1 MWAFFKKI
9 EYMINSKNLPNA
21 LSLFRL
27 LASILFPALLVL
39 AVPFDL
45 QWLNYSFAILFI
57 LIALSDFFDGFF
69 ARRFNVE
76 SYIGKAL
83 DHIADKFLCV
93 SIFLALACLHKIL
106 FFTAL
111 IFILRE
117 IFILSLRNI
126 ALVKGFNV
134 HVSMWGKCKTA
145 AQYCLIPVAI
155 VNRHKDFNWENN
167 ISVLQICLTLIAIFL
182 SLYSSYLYFIK
193 FKENL
198 LGE

>member
-1 MWAFFKKI
+1 
-9 EYMINSKNLPNA
+9 MISSKNLPNA

-27 LASILFPALLVL
+27 LASILFPILLVL
-39 AVPFDL
+39 AAPFDL
-45 QWLNYSFAILFI
+45 PWLNHSFAILFV
-57 LIALSDFFDGFF
+57 LIASTDFFDGFF

-93 SIFLALACLHKIL
+93 ATFLALACLHKIL
-106 FFTAL
+106 FVTAL

-126 ALVKGFNV
+126 ALVKGFSV
-134 HVSMWGKCKTA
+134 HVSMWGKFKTA

-155 VNRHKDFNWENN
+155 VNKHKDFNWENN
-167 ISVLQICLTLIAIFL
+167 ISVLQIFLTLISIFL
-182 SLYSSYLYFIK
+182 SLYSSYLYFVN
-193 FKENL
+193 FKEKL
-198 LGE
+198 VGE